1 MEEKEEF
8 PKGEFSSFRCVL
20 ECSETR
26 CVFSP
31 WLEFLFIV
39 AGVDLGMRTHA

>member
-1 MEEKEEF
+1 MMKEKKQFPKEEF
-8 PKGEFSSFRCVL
+8 LGFRYVL

-31 WLEFLFIV
+31 WFDSIFIAV
-39 AGVDLGMRTHA
+39 GVNLGLNT